1 MRKVARLEAK
11 LKRGG
16 LTVAEVKDYKRAQSR
31 LGVAARAAEARMAVL
46 IGSARRSTVPLS
58 SCVGTQMRRDKAAGA
73 RTGPIEARE
82 RAMVA
87 IAEFAEAHLEVGFC
101 TPGRRT
107 LQPGRETCMVD
118 RLKTMV
124 GHGGEVLGRGGARAA
139 LILAATRGIFEMVT
153 VAVGQGG
160 AVVDPVKRATEW
172 LVAQGWVEAGGVGSL
187 EKEARGWVRVLPPHM
202 PVVLELGM
210 GWMGFSDPARHAMEA
225 EGGRVVTVDE
235 RQQDLGDRGFT
246 VPEVLATFSQG
257 RTVGLIHW
265 CSRRARFSLDD
276 LWGVFISPNCTE
288 ESQASFLPGGR
299 RGQKRNRTAA
309 AEEAIDTMVEGVQ
322 QLLEEH
328 PEVGVFIEQPQ
339 GSSLRGD
346 KRMSTLGL
354 RVVELDGRA
363 YGLQHQ
369 KPYVLWT
376 NLSVQEF
383 SPRVTEQF
391 CPYCAARPKQQ
402 HPQGMCPKK
411 GSSQP
416 RVRLL
421 GYSVDAARN
430 RMPWDLGEAIVEG
443 FALRRQRCWGGGPG
457 SRCGGGSG
465 GWAWPCPG

>member
-1 MRKVARLEAK
+1 
-11 LKRGG
+11 
-16 LTVAEVKDYKRAQSR
+16 
-31 LGVAARAAEARMAVL
+31 MAVL

-82 RAMVA
+82 RAMMA

-235 RQQDLGDRGFT
+235 RQLGGQGVHCTRGVGDVFSWDDSRANSL
-246 VPEVLATFSQG
+246 VLAEGKVLPG
-257 RTVGLIHW
+257 RPVGYFRLPELHRGEPGKLPAW
-265 CSRRARFSLDD
+265 REER
-276 LWGVFISPNCTE
+276 TE
-288 ESQASFLPGGR
+288 E
-299 RGQKRNRTAA
+299 
-309 AEEAIDTMVEGVQ
+309 
-322 QLLEEH
+322 EH
-328 PEVGVFIEQPQ
+328 D
-339 GSSLRGD
+339 SS
-346 KRMSTLGL
+346 
-354 RVVELDGRA
+354 
-363 YGLQHQ
+363 
-369 KPYVLWT
+369 
-376 NLSVQEF
+376 
-383 SPRVTEQF
+383 
-391 CPYCAARPKQQ
+391 
-402 HPQGMCPKK
+402 
-411 GSSQP
+411 
-416 RVRLL
+416 
-421 GYSVDAARN
+421 
-430 RMPWDLGEAIVEG
+430 
-443 FALRRQRCWGGGPG
+443 
-457 SRCGGGSG
+457 CGGGHRHNG
-465 GWAWPCPG
+465 GGGAEAAGGASRGGDFHRATPGKQLAGGQANEHPRATGGRAGRVCLYGL